1 MKIKNLLRILM
12 LFLFTFTFISCKTYK
27 NSEVNS
33 IGIIGSADGPTAI
46 YIKVNP
52 NFLIQ
57 KSLDII
63 QNLCL
68 LAKDSTYINYSTN
81 NTEIIKVID
90 NLSSCDL
97 NSKYTLFKVE
107 DLRPF
112 ISVFLG
118 DSITNDNITERIYKS
133 IPMRINSYSGSLKLA
148 ATSLLSCDD
157 VFHYDKLKAPCLFIY
172 SFDKFCCMVL
182 FMPHNESIV
191 QSYANFI
198 INPMLINLQTE
209 AQIKDF
215 FSKVLDV
222 QGLDIEIVK

>member
-1 MKIKNLLRILM
+1 MIFLVWCR
-12 LFLFTFTFISCKTYK
+12 LFLSCRITAGKLAMEPTF
-27 NSEVNS
+27 
-33 IGIIGSADGPTAI
+33 
-46 YIKVNP
+46 
-52 NFLIQ
+52 
-57 KSLDII
+57 
-63 QNLCL
+63 
-68 LAKDSTYINYSTN
+68 STN
-81 NTEIIKVID
+81 V
-90 NLSSCDL
+90 
-97 NSKYTLFKVE
+97 
-107 DLRPF
+107 
-112 ISVFLG
+112 G
-118 DSITNDNITERIYKS
+118 ITNDNITERIYKS

>member
-1 MKIKNLLRILM
+1 MRIL
-12 LFLFTFTFISCKTYK
+12 
-27 NSEVNS
+27 
-33 IGIIGSADGPTAI
+33 G
-46 YIKVNP
+46 
-52 NFLIQ
+52 
-57 KSLDII
+57 
-63 QNLCL
+63 
-68 LAKDSTYINYSTN
+68 YINYSTN

-97 NSKYTLFKVE
+97 NSNYTLFKVE

-112 ISVFLG
+112 ISAFLG

-182 FMPHNESIV
+182 FMPQNESIV

>member
-1 MKIKNLLRILM
+1 MFAEN
-12 LFLFTFTFISCKTYK
+12 
-27 NSEVNS
+27 
-33 IGIIGSADGPTAI
+33 
-46 YIKVNP
+46 
-52 NFLIQ
+52 Q
-57 KSLDII
+57 
-63 QNLCL
+63 
-68 LAKDSTYINYSTN
+68 
-81 NTEIIKVID
+81 ID

-118 DSITNDNITERIYKS
+118 DSINNDNITERIYKS
-133 IPMRINSYSGSLKLA
+133 IPMKINSYSGSLKLA

-222 QGLDIEIVK
+222 QGLDIELVK